1 MEGSVRKSGNKCV
14 HRTTHYVAVVT
25 SVNCRELKDIF
36 EIQDEIS
43 EEILDAI
50 KIKLFGSEIKAVF
63 KKYTDNLEAY
73 QLYLKGKF
81 HYNKYTREG
90 FLTAIDYF
98 TQAIALDANYAIA
111 WGSYVHTLSF
121 WMDPA

>member
-1 MEGSVRKSGNKCV
+1 MIGGELKVSHILEGSVRKSGNKLRITAQLINV
-14 HRTTHYVAVVT
+14 SDGTHIY
-25 SVNCRELKDIF
+25 SEKFDRELRDIF

-81 HYNKYTREG
+81 HYNKYTPPR
-90 FLTAIDYF
+90 F
-98 TQAIALDANYAIA
+98 
-111 WGSYVHTLSF
+111 SKSH
-121 WMDPA
+121 